1 MKAKILAVDDDQN
14 LRESV
19 IDNLELDGYEVV
31 GVGSGAEALKAVVT
45 DFYDVILM
53 DFNLTDATGIDVIRQ
68 IRKTNTESQILMM
81 TAHASLDTAIKA
93 IQESVYDFL
102 IKPVDFNHLKRVIAK
117 CLEKLRLQQ
126 ENQRLIAE
134 LRRANEQLLNLN
146 NMKSKFLSMASH
158 DLSNS
163 LMTLQVSFELLSGS
177 IAPNEEQK
185 KRIDYITTGISQLS
199 RLIEDLVDWAS
210 IEQGKFR
217 YEKRPFFLDRMLP
230 QIIVGPQSKAAKN
243 SIAVELNVESGLPPI
258 TADQRRIT
266 QVVNNLLENAIRHTP
281 SGGKIMVSASKAS
294 DGEVK
299 IAVKDTG
306 DGIAPADLN
315 RIFESFYQG
324 QSDKKGS
331 SHGRLGLGLSIARE
345 ILVGHGGKIWV
356 ESPGEGKGA
365 TFYFTLPFQ
374 GEGARKPGASAN

>member
-1 MKAKILAVDDDQN
+1 MMKAKILAVDDDDN

-31 GVGSGAEALKAVVT
+31 GAGSGQEALKAVVT

-53 DFNLTDATGIDVIRQ
+53 DFNLTDGTGIDVIRQ

-185 KRIDYITTGISQLS
+185 KRIDYISTGIAQLS

-217 YEKRPFFLDRMLP
+217 FEKRPFFLDRMLP
-230 QIIVGPQSKAAKN
+230 QITVGPQSKAAKN
-243 SIAVELNVESGLPPI
+243 GIALDVSVEPGLPPI
-258 TADQRRIT
+258 TADQRRVT
-266 QVVNNLLENAIRHTP
+266 QVINNLLENAIRHTP
-281 SGGKIMVSASKAS
+281 SGGKIIVSASKAPE
-294 DGEVK
+294 GVR

-306 DGIAPADLN
+306 DGITPADVT

-324 QSDKKGS
+324 SDKKTS
-331 SHGRLGLGLSIARE
+331 THGRLGLGLSIARE
-345 ILVGHGGKIWV
+345 IVAGHGGKIWV

-365 TFYFTLPFQ
+365 TFFFTLPFQ
-374 GEGARKPGASAN
+374 TEPVKNSA

>member
-1 MKAKILAVDDDQN
+1 
-14 LRESV
+14 
-19 IDNLELDGYEVV
+19 
-31 GVGSGAEALKAVVT
+31 GVGTGQEALKAVVT
-45 DFYDVILM
+45 DFFDIILM
-53 DFNLTDATGIDVIRQ
+53 DFNLTDGTGIDVIRQ

-177 IAPNEEQK
+177 IAPTEEQK
-185 KRIDYITTGISQLS
+185 KRIDYISTGISQLS
-199 RLIEDLVDWAS
+199 RLIEDLVDWAA

-217 YEKRPFFLDRMLP
+217 FEKRPFFPDRMLP
-230 QIIVGPQSKAAKN
+230 QILVGPQSKAAKN
-243 SIAVELNVESGLPPI
+243 GISLDLSVEPGLPPI

-266 QVVNNLLENAIRHTP
+266 QVINNLLENAIRHTS
-281 SGGKIMVSASKAS
+281 SGGKITVSASKTKNG
-294 DGEVK
+294 DVQ
-299 IAVKDTG
+299 IAVK
-306 DGIAPADLN
+306 
-315 RIFESFYQG
+315 
-324 QSDKKGS
+324 
-331 SHGRLGLGLSIARE
+331 
-345 ILVGHGGKIWV
+345 
-356 ESPGEGKGA
+356 
-365 TFYFTLPFQ
+365 
-374 GEGARKPGASAN
+374 